1 MNKKMITTVS
11 IEFVGDTEQH
21 LKVLEHELKHIH
33 DVKVDLV
40 EPRDRTAPVLV
51 AIGISKGGER
61 GTVATQNVAQ
71 ALYNFLHNST
81 SASND
86 KKIYLVTAEGERVDI
101 EPLSVSEINAIVGI
115 AYEGE
120 AE

>member
-1 MNKKMITTVS
+1 LLTTVS

-21 LKVLEHELKHIH
+21 LKELEHKLKHIH

-51 AIGISKGGER
+51 AIGINKER
-61 GTVATQNVAQ
+61 AKAVEVTQSLAQ
-71 ALYNFLHNST
+71 TLYNFLHEDG
-81 SASND
+81 SASGN
-86 KKIYLVTAEGERVDI
+86 KKIYLVTAEGDRVDI
-101 EPLSVSEINAIVGI
+101 EPLQASEINNIIAG

-120 AE
+120 FN

>member
-1 MNKKMITTVS
+1 MITTVS

-21 LKVLEHELKHIH
+21 LKALEHELKHIH

-61 GTVATQNVAQ
+61 GMVATQNVAQ
-71 ALYNFLHNST
+71 ALYNFLHNGTT
-81 SASND
+81 SDD
-86 KKIYLVTAEGERVDI
+86 KKIYLVTAEGDRVDI
-101 EPLSVSEINAIVGI
+101 EPLSVNEINAVVGT

>member
-1 MNKKMITTVS
+1 MNKKLITTVS

-40 EPRDRTAPVLV
+40 VPRDHRAPVLI

-61 GTVATQNVAQ
+61 AVVATQSIAQ
-71 ALYNFLHNST
+71 VLYGFLHNGT
-81 SASND
+81 SASDD
-86 KKIYLVTAEGERVDI
+86 KKIYLVTAEGDRVDI
-101 EPLSVSEINAIVGI
+101 EPLSVSEINAIIGA

>member
-1 MNKKMITTVS
+1 MITTVS

-21 LKVLEHELKHIH
+21 LKVLERELKHIH

-61 GTVATQNVAQ
+61 AVVATQSIAQ
-71 ALYNFLHNST
+71 TLYNFLHSGT
-81 SASND
+81 SVSDD
-86 KKIYLVTAEGERVDI
+86 KKIYLVTAEGDRVDI
-101 EPLSVSEINAIVGI
+101 ESLPVSEINAIIGT

>member
-1 MNKKMITTVS
+1 MITTVS

-51 AIGISKGGER
+51 AISISKGGAR
-61 GTVATQNVAQ
+61 GVVAIQSIAQ
-71 ALYNFLHNST
+71 ALYNFLHDGT
-81 SASND
+81 SASDD
-86 KKIYLVTAEGERVDI
+86 KKIYLVTAEGDRVDI
-101 EPLSVSEINAIVGI
+101 ESLPVSEINAIIGA